1 LSNPYLGE
9 IRMMS
14 FDFAPKGWQLC
25 NGQTLPINQNAAL
38 FALLGTTYGGNGT
51 STFQLPNLQSSAPIH
66 FGGAFAQGETGG
78 VEQVAL
84 SLAEMASHNH
94 PALAVN
100 VAGATAKPL
109 PSHVLAQSGSGNAAA
124 YAPPNS
130 LTPLNPNSIQP
141 AGSGATH
148 SNIQPYLTVNF
159 CIALT
164 GIFPSR
170 N

>member
-1 LSNPYLGE
+1 MAFNFP
-9 IRMMS
+9 
-14 FDFAPKGWQLC
+14 PQGWQQC
-25 NGQTLPINQNAAL
+25 NGQTLAINQYAAL

-51 STFQLPNLQSSAPIH
+51 STFQLPNLQSSVPIH
-66 FGGAFAQGETGG
+66 FGGAFVQGETGG
-78 VEQVAL
+78 AEQVAL

-100 VAGATAKPL
+100 VGGASAKPL

-124 YAPPNS
+124 YAPPSS
-130 LTPLNPNSIQP
+130 LTPLNPASIQP
-141 AGSGATH
+141 AGGGGSH

-159 CIALT
+159 CIAMQ